1 MTALLEAR
9 GVKRVYPVRSGGK
22 RSLLHA
28 VAGVDL
34 AIASGES
41 VGIVGE
47 SGCGKS
53 TFARL
58 IARLIDVSAGEIL
71 FRGRSI
77 TSIPLA
83 AFVSAKERAA
93 IQMVFQDPTES
104 LNPSLTVGDAIADP
118 LRRLLN
124 VSARAEIDARVRKIL
139 DDIGLPESLLDRYPH
154 QLSGGQK
161 ARVGIGRAIAAE
173 PDLLILDEPTSALD
187 VSVQAVIL
195 KLLAELRTRRNM
207 AYVFVSHDLNVVR
220 LVCERVVVMY
230 LGEIVEIAPAARLFD
245 VALHPYT
252 RALIAAIPD
261 SARRGQ
267 KTSRLDGSPRSPIDP
282 DPHVCAFYG
291 RCPKGQP
298 ICAQS
303 KPALRALPDGR
314 FAACH
319 FVDVQSER
327 RRADGVLG

>member
-9 GVKRVYPVRSGGK
+9 GVKRLYPVRSGGK
-22 RSLLHA
+22 RGHLHA

-34 AIASGES
+34 AIAPGES

-53 TFARL
+53 TLARL
-58 IARLIDVSAGEIL
+58 IARLIDVSDGDII
-71 FRGRSI
+71 FKGRSI
-77 TSIPLA
+77 AAIPLA
-83 AFVSAKERAA
+83 RFIAAKERAA

-118 LRRLLN
+118 LRRLLKIGG
-124 VSARAEIDARVRKIL
+124 RAEIETRVHKIL
-139 DDIGLPESLLDRYPH
+139 DDVGLPRSLVDRYPH

-173 PDLLILDEPTSALD
+173 PELLILDEPTSALD

-195 KLLAELRTRRNM
+195 KLLAELRARRNM

-230 LGEIVEIAPAARLFD
+230 LGEIVEIAPARALFD
-245 VALHPYT
+245 AALHPYT
-252 RALIAAIPD
+252 RALVAAIPD
-261 SARRGQ
+261 PARRGR
-267 KTSRLDGSPRSPIDP
+267 KTARLDGSPRSPIDP
-282 DPHVCAFYG
+282 DPNVCAFYG
-291 RCPKGQP
+291 RCPVGQP
-298 ICAQS
+298 ICAQA
-303 KPALRALPDGR
+303 KPALRALPGGR

-319 FVDVQSER
+319 FVEVESER
-327 RRADGVLG
+327 RRADGVVG